1 MIPVDHDFMEAVAR
15 FKRELYGEYGA
26 FYYVPMAES
35 RTVQLPVTV
44 GCSYGR
50 CLFCDLNQGMRYR
63 ELPLPEIL
71 DKIGKLRFI
80 HQHDRRPVRRCLLA
94 GGNPF
99 GLPTEKLLRIAGAL
113 RAVFPEDEYISCFAR
128 ADDVLEK
135 SAAEL
140 RVLREAGYDRLCL
153 GIESGSD
160 RVLLYQEK
168 GVGRAGNAAAM
179 RALDDAGIRY
189 SVYIML
195 GLGGRALSEEHI
207 AETASLLNG
216 AHPFELT
223 VVTLVLFKGARLAGR
238 VRAGEFKRL
247 RPPEALGEGRRLLS
261 LLEIPTV
268 YDGTH
273 KTNAFPL
280 KGRLPEHRELLL
292 RRMDQAIESLRQGNE
307 QGHEVR
313 RWRNWFTE

>member
-1 MIPVDHDFMEAVAR
+1 MPKHQSERAPSTTRAR
-15 FKRELYGEYGA
+15 QTGHERL
-26 FYYVPMAES
+26 
-35 RTVQLPVTV
+35 
-44 GCSYGR
+44 
-50 CLFCDLNQGMRYR
+50 
-63 ELPLPEIL
+63 
-71 DKIGKLRFI
+71 
-80 HQHDRRPVRRCLLA
+80 
-94 GGNPF
+94 
-99 GLPTEKLLRIAGAL
+99 
-113 RAVFPEDEYISCFAR
+113 
-128 ADDVLEK
+128 DDV
-135 SAAEL
+135 
-140 RVLREAGYDRLCL
+140 G
-153 GIESGSD
+153 
-160 RVLLYQEK
+160 
-168 GVGRAGNAAAM
+168 M
-179 RALDDAGIRY
+179 RY

-261 LLEIPTV
+261 LLDIPTV

-292 RRMDQAIESLRQGNE
+292 RRMDLAIESLRRGDV